1 LIVALETLA
10 AYAAAILALGVLIML
25 HEAGHFIVARWSGMG
40 VSRFSIGFGPA
51 LAKIESKGTIYQ
63 IGAIPLGGF
72 VQIDGLSPQ
81 DGTDTTLPTSY
92 RNKPFHLRFATI
104 LAGAFVNYLI
114 GFLLLFVF
122 FAIFNY
128 EPLPPVRVSKVSKGT
143 AAAQAG
149 LQEGDLIVGTSSAAF
164 KEIADLPRVI
174 QQSGGKPI
182 VFSVAHDGEQRLVTV
197 TPKAE
202 SGGVYRIG
210 IGFEPGDRVDRP
222 LPIGESAVRA
232 ASELWPVSKALL
244 MAFVALIKR
253 DGSVE
258 VSGPPGMVRDLSGR
272 LTRGFGDA
280 LAEIARISIMLG
292 FFNLLPIPGLDGS
305 RLLFL
310 LVGMIRRREV
320 NPKVEAVVHAVG
332 ILLLLSLMVVVS
344 IGDLFE

>member
-1 LIVALETLA
+1 LETLA

-25 HEAGHFIVARWSGMG
+25 HEAGHFLVARWSGMG

-51 LAKIESKGTIYQ
+51 LAKIESKGTVYQ

-72 VQIDGLSPQ
+72 VQIDGMSPQ
-81 DGTDTTLPTSY
+81 DGTDVTLPTSY

-104 LAGAFVNYLI
+104 LAGPIANYGI

-122 FAIFNY
+122 FSVFNY
-128 EPLPPVRVSKVSKGT
+128 EPLPPIRVSKIRDGSP
-143 AAAQAG
+143 AAQAG

-164 KEIADLPRVI
+164 ENVLDLPEVI
-174 QQSGGKPI
+174 QAHGEKPI
-182 VFSVAHDGEQRLVTV
+182 LFSIARNGEQKLVAV
-197 TPKAE
+197 KPEPA
-202 SGGVYRIG
+202 GGGRYMIG
-210 IGFEPGDRVDRP
+210 IGFEPADRIDRP
-222 LPIGESAVRA
+222 LPIGESLARA
-232 ASELWPVSKALL
+232 GGELWPVSKGLF
-244 MAFVALIKR
+244 MAFVSLIRR

-320 NPKVEAVVHAVG
+320 NPKIEAVIHAIG
-332 ILLLLSLMVVVS
+332 ILMLLGLMVVVS
-344 IGDLFE
+344 IGDLLE